1 MAWHFSSDRPVY
13 LQISERLTKAVLSG
27 QYKPGEQM
35 PTVRQLALESA
46 VNPNTVQKA
55 FTHLESK
62 GILVSKGTS
71 GRFVTDDGIVIETS
85 RKELASQ
92 TINKFL
98 KDMKSLSYS
107 DQEILNLLK
116 EVEG

>member
-13 LQISERLTKAVLSG
+13 LQISERLTKHVLSG
-27 QYKPGEQM
+27 EYKPGEQM

-71 GRFVTDDGIVIETS
+71 GRFVTEDAKVIETS

-92 TINKFL
+92 IITKFL
-98 KDMKSLSYS
+98 KDMESLSYS
-107 DQEILNLLK
+107 DNEISDLLK
-116 EVEG
+116 EVE